1 MLWLTVWPDGGHACP
16 HIADG
21 KGRGDHSYGGLFY
34 GQGLFI
40 HRQGTHHNGDLTIH
54 CGSRSNLNQ
63 NTKDVFLQC
72 LVLLS
77 LKLQH
82 KIDFLSWS
90 IRPENRSTCSTI
102 IYFYWAYL
110 YLKETNKMRKILSY
124 TLKEKLELFL
134 LYVSP
139 WIFNQYPLW
148 K

>member
-1 MLWLTVWPDGGHACP
+1 MLWLTVGPDRGHTCP

-40 HRQGTHHNGDLTIH
+40 HCQGTHHNGDLTIH
-54 CGSRSNLNQ
+54 CGSWCDLNQ

-82 KIDFLSWS
+82 KIDFLPWS
-90 IRPENRSTCSTI
+90 IRPENRRTCSTI